1 MRLASCRP
9 IPISFMIDLRPGRLP
24 SPPSAS
30 GAPASTGS
38 NPPTLRQLFVGM
50 LQVALSAF
58 GGGLSAWSQRIVV
71 EERRWLSNEEFLTG
85 LTVARLFPGP
95 NQINMAVYVG
105 TLFHGLRGALVALAG
120 MLLLPFTLLMVLGLA
135 YFSFHS
141 LPAIDR
147 VLAGVVAAAAGM
159 ALSMGFKILGQY
171 RRDPVALLLA
181 AATLVA
187 MERFHV
193 RLVPLVLVAGPLA
206 MAWYWPRDGAS
217 RLPKP

>member
-1 MRLASCRP
+1 
-9 IPISFMIDLRPGRLP
+9 
-24 SPPSAS
+24 
-30 GAPASTGS
+30 
-38 NPPTLRQLFVGM
+38 M

-105 TLFHGLRGALVALAG
+105 AFFHGLRGALVALAG
-120 MLLLPFTLLMVLGLA
+120 MLVLPFTLLMVLGLV
-135 YFSFHS
+135 YFSLHT

-171 RRDPVALLLA
+171 RTDPIALLLA
-181 AATLVA
+181 AGTFVA
-187 MERFHV
+187 MEVFHV
-193 RLVPLVLVAGPLA
+193 RLVPLLLVAAPLA
-206 MAWYWPRDGAS
+206 MAWYWPRSGAS
-217 RLPKP
+217 TPPQP

>member
-1 MRLASCRP
+1 MTDPQPRSPLSPASP
-9 IPISFMIDLRPGRLP
+9 
-24 SPPSAS
+24 S
-30 GAPASTGS
+30 GAPASTGFT
-38 NPPTLRQLFVGM
+38 PPTLRQLFVGM

-71 EERRWLSNEEFLTG
+71 EERRWMSNEEFLTG

-105 TLFHGLRGALVALAG
+105 AFFHGLRGALVALAG
-120 MLLLPFTLLMVLGLA
+120 MLLVPFTLLMALGLV
-135 YFSFHS
+135 YFSLHA

-171 RRDPVALLLA
+171 RGDPIALLLA
-181 AATLVA
+181 AGTLVA
-187 MERFHV
+187 MEGFRV

-206 MAWYWPRDGAS
+206 MAWYWPRGGTT

>member
-1 MRLASCRP
+1 
-9 IPISFMIDLRPGRLP
+9 
-24 SPPSAS
+24 
-30 GAPASTGS
+30 
-38 NPPTLRQLFVGM
+38 
-50 LQVALSAF
+50 
-58 GGGLSAWSQRIVV
+58 
-71 EERRWLSNEEFLTG
+71 LTG

-105 TLFHGLRGALVALAG
+105 AFFHGLRGALVALAG
-120 MLLLPFTLLMVLGLA
+120 MLLLPFTLLMVFGLA
-135 YFSFHS
+135 YFSLHT

-171 RRDPVALLLA
+171 RRDPVALVLA

-187 MERFHV
+187 MEVFHV

-206 MAWYWPRDGAS
+206 MAWYWPRGG
-217 RLPKP
+217 LPNPPQA